1 MSVTTEYLE
10 KRGVPFEVIPHEK
23 AFTSIDEAKALGIE
37 ADEVVKTLLVDAEQG
52 RFLAVVPGD
61 RRLDMKLVEAV
72 LGDKHAHLAKEEEL
86 EAVYPEFE
94 LGALPPLGGLLRA
107 HAYVD
112 PDVMRHETVVF
123 AGGTQ
128 TESIKARTEDLFRE
142 EPITVARLTRTPA
155 DEYV

>member
-10 KRGVPFEVIPHEK
+10 KRGVPFEVVAHEK
-23 AFTSIDEAKALGIE
+23 TFTSIDEAKALGID

-72 LGDKHAHLAKEEEL
+72 LGDKHAHLAKEDEL
-86 EAVYPEFE
+86 ESVYPEFE
-94 LGALPPLGGLLRA
+94 LGSLPPLGSLLRA

-128 TESIKARTEDLFRE
+128 TESIKARTADLFHD
-142 EPITVARLTRTPA
+142 EPLTVTKLTRTPA

>member
-10 KRGVPFEVIPHEK
+10 KRGVPFEVIAHEK
-23 AFTSIDEAKALGIE
+23 AFTSIDEAKALGID
-37 ADEVVKTLLVDAEQG
+37 ADEVVKTLLVDAARG

-72 LGDKHAHLAKEEEL
+72 LEDKHAHLAREEEI

-94 LGALPPLGGLLRA
+94 LGSLPPLGGLLRA

-123 AGGTQ
+123 AAGTQ
-128 TESIKARTEDLFRE
+128 TESIKARTADLFHD
-142 EPITVARLTRTPA
+142 EPITVTKLTRTPA